1 VTETAP
7 PITRCQYCREAA
19 VRLLADRVGCCAA
32 CGFVLPLPREVSA
45 SDNSAARPDLPGVAP
60 GGVLR
65 GKYRLLQRLG
75 EGAHGATY
83 LAQHEFLSH
92 PCAVKLLP
100 PRFGQATE
108 AAIRRLR
115 NEARVGFRVHDP
127 LVVRVLDC
135 DVIHG
140 VWYFVM
146 EYVDGV
152 DLASVLALKPTLP
165 WQQALRLMSD
175 AAGGLAAIHR
185 VGLLHRDIKPGNL
198 LLGTDGRVRVADL
211 GVAGLA
217 QEQHDWSFLDG
228 PKTAGTLAYTAPEV
242 FRPAGRPGP
251 ESDLYSLGVTLY
263 HILLGR
269 LPHQG
274 NQVFR
279 QLVDAQCR
287 PAAWP
292 PDAPANVPDWLVE
305 VVLRLLAIEPQD
317 RIRSAEELAARLHPP
332 AHDAVTVAATEASED
347 LRPRGVG
354 VVPFQNDGTTSD
366 DDWLG
371 YAIVNYLSRALA
383 ETPGVYVADQDA
395 LAGLLRQ
402 QEGESQRN
410 EVERLLEAGR
420 LVGAGTIVAG
430 RFVRDGTQLAVH
442 AQAIRAEDGRVLPLE
457 CVTGALMNLSD
468 IERTLL
474 ERLTRALGWERTGLA
489 RPHEPGLQ
497 AREKFV
503 RGKQAFLRGEY
514 EQAIALAEEAGTLQ
528 PDFAEAIGFAGVCL
542 ARLGRYE
549 EAEKHHRREELLAR
563 SRGDARRE
571 VEALANLGA
580 MNYFRG
586 DYDAAESQYLR
597 AANVAEPLGLTS
609 EHAQICNN
617 LGFVLFRRGRLVEA
631 QTYFQRAIEAHRA
644 YGGLTSLVGPY
655 NGLGNVLVEQQRYEE
670 ARGYYLRA
678 LALAREVDDRTSV
691 GTTHMHLGRCAA
703 LEGRFADA
711 KHEFTMA
718 LNVLEETRFWNGLA
732 RAYEYVAEMHLQL
745 GNCEEAARC
754 ADKRIELAR
763 QHSNV
768 RMEAAAWLQKAQAL
782 QRAGRPEE
790 AAACELRGRNT
801 VAAAAATLP
810 T

>member
-1 VTETAP
+1 
-7 PITRCQYCREAA
+7 
-19 VRLLADRVGCCAA
+19 
-32 CGFVLPLPREVSA
+32 
-45 SDNSAARPDLPGVAP
+45 
-60 GGVLR
+60 LR

-75 EGAHGATY
+75 EGAHGVTY
-83 LAQHEFLSH
+83 LAQHEYLSH
-92 PCAVKLLP
+92 PCVVKLLP

-115 NEARVGFRVHDP
+115 NEAQVGFRVQDP

-152 DLASVLALKPTLP
+152 DLASVLGVKPALP
-165 WQQALRLMSD
+165 WQQALRLISD

-198 LLGTDGRVRVADL
+198 ILGTDGRVRVADL

-217 QEQHDWSFLDG
+217 QEQPDWSFLDG
-228 PKTAGTLAYTAPEV
+228 PSMVGTLAYTAPEV
-242 FRPAGRPGP
+242 FRPGGHPGP

-263 HILLGR
+263 HILVGR
-269 LPHQG
+269 LPHEG
-274 NQVFR
+274 NLVFQ
-279 QLVDAQCR
+279 QLIDAQCR

-292 PDAPANVPDWLVE
+292 ADAPTGVPDWLVE
-305 VVLRLLAIEPQD
+305 VVLRLLAIERPD
-317 RIRSAEELAARLHPP
+317 RLHSAEELVARLNPP
-332 AHDAVTVAATEASED
+332 ARPTVAMPATPSVAGGAEK

-354 VVPFQNDGTTSD
+354 VTPFKNEGAASD

-371 YAIVNYLSRALA
+371 YAIVNYLSRTLA
-383 ETPGVYVADQDA
+383 EMPGVYVADQDA
-395 LAGLLRQ
+395 LATMLRQ
-402 QEGESQRN
+402 MESAAERD
-410 EVERLLEAGR
+410 EVRHFLEAGR
-420 LVGAGTIVAG
+420 LVGAGTIVTG
-430 RFVRDGTQLAVH
+430 SFVRDGTRLVVQ
-442 AQAIRAEDGRVLPLE
+442 AQAVRAEDGRVFPLE
-457 CVTGALMNLSD
+457 RVEGALANLPD
-468 IERTLL
+468 LEHALFEQLAGVLGL
-474 ERLTRALGWERTGLA
+474 ERARVA
-489 RPHEPGLQ
+489 RPHEPELP

-514 EQAIALAEEAGTLQ
+514 EGAIALAEEAVALD
-528 PDFAEAIGFAGVCL
+528 PDFAEAIGFAGICL

-549 EAEKHHRREELLAR
+549 EAEQHHRREEALAR
-563 SRGDARRE
+563 GCGDSRRE

-586 DYDAAESQYLR
+586 DYDAAQSQYLQ
-597 AANVAEPLGLTS
+597 AAQAAEPLGLAA

-617 LGFVLFRRGRLVEA
+617 LGFVLFRRGQPVEA
-631 QTYFQRAIEAHRA
+631 QTYFLRAIEAHRA

-655 NGLGNVLVEQQRYEE
+655 NGLGNVLVEQNRYAE
-670 ARGYYLRA
+670 AGSYYQRA
-678 LALAREVDDRTSV
+678 LALAREVDDRASV

-703 LEGRFADA
+703 LQGHFAEA
-711 KHEFTMA
+711 KHELTMA
-718 LNVLEETRFWNGLA
+718 LNALEETRFWNGLA

-745 GNCEEAARC
+745 GDCDEAARC

-768 RMEAAAWLQKAQAL
+768 RMEAAAWMQKAQAL
-782 QRAGRPEE
+782 RRAGRPEE
-790 AAACELRGRNT
+790 ATSCEARGRNT
-801 VAAAAATLP
+801 VAGTAAVVP